1 MSNDEMTDAQRQAV
15 LDAMAADIEAK
26 VTRLPIEEV
35 IRQLETNE
43 YAGYAGEFS
52 LMAIMLAIAKRCD
65 VTPAENREVD
75 DALAQL
81 SPDDFDARC
90 RVRVA
95 WCLKMLRRPLA

>member
-1 MSNDEMTDAQRQAV
+1 MSNDETTDAQRQAI
-15 LDAMAADIEAK
+15 LDGMAADIEAK

-35 IRQLETNE
+35 IRQLEANE

-81 SPDDFDARC
+81 SPSTRG
-90 RVRVA
+90 VA
-95 WCLKMLRRPLA
+95 CVSRGA